1 MKGVFKMGFYEDHIL
16 AVAKRQ
22 ARKMKNGE
30 SEKDI
35 RKFLKTAEWQETEID
50 TIIKKAKQIAETL

>member
-1 MKGVFKMGFYEDHIL
+1 MGYYEDHIS

-22 ARKMKNGE
+22 AEKMKNGE

-35 RKFLKTAEWQETEID
+35 RKFLKTAEWQEEEIE
-50 TIIKKAKQIAETL
+50 TIIKKAKKIIERTWLYG

>member
-1 MKGVFKMGFYEDHIL
+1 MGFYEDHIL

-50 TIIKKAKQIAETL
+50 TIIKKAKQIALTFNK

>member
-1 MKGVFKMGFYEDHIL
+1 MGYYEDHIS

-22 ARKMKNGE
+22 AEKMKNGE

-35 RKFLKTAEWQETEID
+35 RKFLKTAEWQEEEIE
-50 TIIKKAKQIAETL
+50 TIIKKAKKIIERT

>member
-1 MKGVFKMGFYEDHIL
+1 MGFYEDHIS

-22 ARKMKNGE
+22 AEKMKNGE

-50 TIIKKAKQIAETL
+50 TIIKKAKGINERKC

>member
-1 MKGVFKMGFYEDHIL
+1 MGYYEDHIS

-22 ARKMKNGE
+22 AEKMKNGE

-50 TIIKKAKQIAETL
+50 TIIKKAKGINERKC